1 MCFHQISRIWHLEV
15 RVIWA
20 EIPKKLCHPIIEHQW
35 GKNHWQK
42 ALIFSRTEVWL
53 KDFAEKQRE
62 TWLERNIFQIF
73 ARLDKTLFIHY
84 LWSKILHVC
93 FENKLLLPFQN
104 KLSTF
109 GFLGNTS
116 YSVQLFNYEEI
127 KTRAPKLMP
136 VLSTLVSDNFLEK
149 LPKAIF

>member
-1 MCFHQISRIWHLEV
+1 MGKKIRDDVPPLNALLLCFHQISRIWHLEV

-42 ALIFSRTEVWL
+42 AIIFSTNDVWL

-109 GFLGNTS
+109 GFLSNTS
-116 YSVQLFNYEEI
+116 SAVQLFNW
-127 KTRAPKLMP
+127 
-136 VLSTLVSDNFLEK
+136 
-149 LPKAIF
+149 

>member
-1 MCFHQISRIWHLEV
+1 MSWN
-15 RVIWA
+15 
-20 EIPKKLCHPIIEHQW
+20 PKKLCHPVNGHQW
-35 GKNHWQK
+35 AKNHWQK
-42 ALIFSRTEVWL
+42 DLIFSRTDIWL
-53 KDFAEKQRE
+53 KEIAEKQRE

-73 ARLDKTLFIHY
+73 ARLDKTLFIHC
-84 LWSKILHVC
+84 LWSKNLHVC

-127 KTRAPKLMP
+127 KTRPPKLMT
-136 VLSTLVSDNFLEK
+136 VLSTLVSDHFLEK
-149 LPKAIF
+149 LPIAIF